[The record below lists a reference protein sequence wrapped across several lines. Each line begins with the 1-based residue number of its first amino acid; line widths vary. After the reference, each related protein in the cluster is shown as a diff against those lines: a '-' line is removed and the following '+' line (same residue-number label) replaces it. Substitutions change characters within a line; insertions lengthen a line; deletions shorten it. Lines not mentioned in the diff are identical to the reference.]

1 MLLLTMVTV
10 LLLYAMACL
19 PPILPGIRAGQPA
32 VDPLLAFNTAVS
44 FSTNTNWQNYTGET
58 TMSYFTQMA
67 GLAFHNFASAGVG
80 VVLAVVI
87 IRALTRRST
96 RFLGNFWVDLTRV
109 CLYVLLPI
117 CFIFALFLV
126 WQGVPE
132 NFNAYTQVTG
142 IHGFAHTIAQGPIA
156 SQEAI
161 KMRST
166 NRRRFFQANSSHPLE
181 DPTPLSNPTEMLSI
195 FPLGAGLI

>member
-10 LLLYAMACL
+10 LLLYAMERLQA
-19 PPILPGIRAGQPA
+19 ILPGNPAGQSA

-58 TMSYFTQMA
+58 TMRYFTQMA

-87 IRALTRRST
+87 IPALTPRT
-96 RFLGNFWVDLTRV
+96 TPFLGTFWVDLTRL

-117 CFIFALFLV
+117 CFD
-126 WQGVPE
+126 
-132 NFNAYTQVTG
+132 Y
-142 IHGFAHTIAQGPIA
+142 
-156 SQEAI
+156 
-161 KMRST
+161 
-166 NRRRFFQANSSHPLE
+166 
-181 DPTPLSNPTEMLSI
+181 
-195 FPLGAGLI
+195 